1 MIAIE
6 DIKAGTTSYPLHK
19 TIDGD
24 VKTLDG
30 TDTTLEEHRII
41 GKRYTLEI
49 SNLEQEVVGV
59 GDEYL
64 DYSGV
69 ITVAIKE
76 GTAKD
81 TTANENTATTLTSGV
96 NIPGGT
102 GTGTIVDVVDPLW
115 EVAGTATAKPVNQTA
130 SIPIKGTDKYL
141 KTIGLTA
148 SDITVEVNGVAKTS
162 TDGVTVS
169 VVEDTST
176 TLAYGKQYR
185 VTVNGYER
193 DAYQVKI
200 TLREGLMVDNSGNRS
215 KETSFI
221 LFSSL
226 KETSTET
233 DATSPFIGN
242 TNIQRQKIEKII
254 FKDNLDG
261 INDTRWDVSQLQDGS
276 IWGWYTTDATTGN
289 YTVYI
294 GSYIIVNGNVNSS
307 YLFSHI
313 GYDSSCKVTG
323 NTGATD
329 GTEKPLIENIEL
341 LHVDSVTNMS
351 YMFNSFGF
359 STMKS
364 FDLGD
369 AFDTGAVTNMCLMF
383 NDCGRKMMES
393 IDLGEQ
399 FDTSNVTLMI
409 SMFQSCGNNAMT
421 SLDLGDKFDTKNV
434 INMVA
439 MFNDCGLKSMTGI
452 NLGDK
457 FDTSNV
463 TNMYHMFRNCGAT
476 SMTSL
481 DLGDLF
487 YTTSVTDMTSM
498 FQGCGSNA
506 MVALD
511 LGPNFTK
518 IADSNT
524 DFMTD
529 CGTTGAVIYAPEAI
543 YKDLTSFKLNSGDTS
558 TATGAIACSE
568 GRTINPIYKPEWEKV
583 SSSLDKTTNPENP
596 TLSVVVKA
604 NASKT
609 QTINGV
615 NINYNSDVTSALTP
629 SNVYV
634 YIDGELDGDT
644 NKNGVLDEGET
655 PSITKAVTSASPSA
669 TSAEITHT
677 ITLSNFEE
685 TLRQSGKNFKEWS
698 GNIAIKI
705 GGRGE
710 ATSTYTANVLKD
722 VYGNQNMMETDATGS
737 WIDVKFKDEDTDHNT
752 DGTMFEDFI
761 KPEFTYEYLNTI
773 IDHDTKT
780 VTVVFD
786 VTDKYF
792 NESALTTDTTASN
805 IDITFDGTTPTNAT
819 KTLTKIDDLT
829 ATVNGTSKK
838 VGERYQLV
846 LTNLDQ
852 GGGGDYSGVMTLAFP
867 ANIITDKSGNANV
880 AKTITVGIDDP
891 TTGDGDDSAV
901 IVDVVDP
908 IWKVENINIDETNKK
923 VTADLIATDKY
934 LTGVQNSTLTT
945 NDITVSV
952 DGDVNANTTINKALT
967 EPTFSTNETT
977 GLKEIKYILTL
988 DNFEEAARQSGKS
1001 FLEYSGNVKIK
1012 IAAGTVTDDASMPV
1026 SPSALFDAEG
1036 TNPDGLHIGDFVNY
1050 DAGIW
1055 TQEEIDSIGT
1065 GVVGNLSWANGSE
1078 DSPNEAYQFG
1088 GFTAGTSRN
1097 GNAKSLTDNFL
1108 RDSTTGTSVTGWR
1121 IFDIQNNEVKLISAG
1136 TPEEYCTPMED
1147 GADVITECV
1156 LIGSNGAKYR
1166 MRDYNMYVNTEQKAT
1181 RAETFRL
1188 TILSNW
1194 FKKYINNSGSSIT
1207 NDSEIKKIYDEQYVK
1222 YQNLIDN
1229 NSYYTLA
1236 ESCGHD
1242 SFIETF
1248 SQISRTI
1255 MGGSFYNTGGVYG
1268 NQAGVRI
1275 LVTLSSDV
1283 LFNSQKTGTKTLTGG
1298 NMDTYGGDQTYNC
1311 WKIAEG
1317 SATNNTDPITRT
1329 DGHSNTSK
1337 EQEFE
1342 LGYVDFIKPEFTY
1355 EYLNTIIDHDTKTVT
1370 VVFDVTD
1377 KYFNESALTTD
1388 TTASNIDITFDG
1400 TTPTNA
1406 TKTLT
1411 KIDDLTAT
1419 VNGTSKKVGERY
1431 QLVLTNLDQGGG
1443 GDYSGVMTLAFPTN
1457 IITDESG
1464 NANVAK
1470 TITVGIDE
1478 PTTGDGDDT
1487 AVIVDVVD
1495 PIWKVEN
1502 INIDET
1508 NKKVT
1513 ADLIATDKYLTGVE
1527 NSTLTINDIT
1537 VSVDGDV
1544 NANTAITKALTEPTF
1559 STNETTGLKEI
1570 KYTLTLDNFEE
1581 AARQSGK
1588 SFLEYSGTVKI
1599 KIAAG
1604 TVTDD
1609 ATGASVSPST
1619 LFDADGT
1626 NTDGLHIGDFVNYDA
1641 GTWTQE
1647 EIDSIQTG
1655 LQTNLQIA
1663 NGSTS
1668 LPSNAFQFGGFT
1680 AGSSRNGNATPYI
1693 SSYNYIKDETGNAV
1707 TGWRVYD
1714 IEGDTVTLIS
1724 AGNPEDYYHS
1734 YDFDYGYISE
1744 YILTGNV
1751 NTSWSGAETSKYQK
1765 RNWSN
1770 YVNAGQKAISAT
1782 VLTKSRLD
1790 SWYSKYTDA
1799 GSGANTY
1806 TNSTF
1811 QKIYSEP
1818 YIKYQSIIDNYSFY
1832 GLYTAFQSYSV
1843 YRFAPG
1849 DRKLDPLNYVVDDY
1863 GGNEMGVR
1871 VLVSLR
1877 PDVKFSAGRIGTK
1890 TISGGN
1896 MATYGGEQTYN
1907 CWAIVEG
1914 TTTDGHSNTSKE
1926 QEFELGHV
1934 DFIKPEIEKISFT
1947 KDETAQ
1953 TETIVFTAT
1962 DKYLY
1967 PTDPITMED
1976 IKILVDGV
1984 ETTELTGNLTNTE
1997 ITDSTRENV
2006 VVGHTYTL
2014 VLSDFEKI
2022 KNANQIKVLLP
2033 AGTITDRSG
2042 NGNEAVEWI
2051 VYNVLKPVWPD
2062 DSITVR
2068 VGNATTA
2075 SIESNSPFLGNS
2087 TIQRQNIENVTFVSN
2102 IPETVFNETTGAYVD
2117 STAWDVSARQ
2127 DKSII
2132 AWYETQ
2138 ASGALKVYIGSNYEI
2153 FANQDSRHLFA
2164 YIGYAGICTATET
2177 ITNIDLLNVSSATN
2191 MSYMFFNCGY
2201 TAMTSLDLGDKFN
2214 TSNVTGMHGM
2224 FKNCGYTAMT
2234 SLDLGDKFD
2243 TSNVTG
2249 MGYMFTGCGYTAM
2262 TSLDLGD
2269 KFDTSN
2275 VTNDMAAMFTVCGYT
2290 AMTSLDLGDKFD
2302 TSNVTNMYNMFAGC
2316 GYTAMTSLDLGD
2328 KFDTSNVTD
2337 MSDMFNE
2344 CGYTAM
2350 TSLDLGDKFDT
2361 SNVTNMKEMFSSCG
2375 YKAMTSLELGD
2386 LFYTTSA
2393 TNMESMFEKCG
2404 YTAMTTL
2411 DLGPKFTKI
2420 ADQNEGF
2427 MTNCGKSGAIV
2438 YAPEAIY
2445 KDLTHFKL
2453 STDSTTAIEY
2463 TEGVYQDSNWTVTGT
2478 RGTINPIYK
2487 PEWTKVSSAI
2497 DETNETLSVTVKGNA
2512 SKTQAIGGVN
2522 INYNSNVTS
2531 TLSPEDI
2538 TVYINGVQDGDRN
2551 GNGVI
2556 DEGETPSIQ
2565 VAISS
2570 ASPSASN
2577 QAEITHT
2584 ITLSNLEEATRQLD
2598 ADGNI
2603 KKFSEWSG
2611 NISIKIGGRGE
2622 DTSTYTANV
2631 LTDEYGNQN
2640 MMETDETGSWIDVL
2654 YKDADTDH
2662 NTNGTMFTD
2671 FIEPEF
2677 TYEYSETT
2685 IDYTGKTLTTIFY
2698 VADKYFDNAN
2708 SSLALSDLDIRV
2720 DGEQIVSDDGTN
2732 TFTEEAYNDADGNRI
2747 GTKYTLVIKN
2757 LPRTTG
2763 DPYNDY
2769 SGPVSITIP
2778 ANKIAD
2784 LSGNKNLA
2792 KTITIGIDDPEN
2804 DPNHNTEQIVD
2815 VVDPIWKLNGDIEK
2829 TVNPTT
2835 GEISVS
2841 MDIYGTD
2848 KYYKQDTLTAE
2859 QIQLWVDGINITAEG
2874 STTEVTRTLTKVEDL
2889 KETRTV
2895 NGVQQQVTY
2904 GVHYKLT
2911 LSGIKE
2917 TDESFFA
2924 ERAKYNTNPATGRP
2938 YREYS
2943 GTMRLVIPANT
2954 IEDNYGNKN
2963 PEYPIE
2969 LEHIDTLRPEVIQ
2982 VSSETN
2988 VDATNIENSTQTIV
3002 FDVVDKY
3009 LDTSAISTT
3018 DTSKIHVLID
3028 GEEVESITKP
3038 STAEEQANNSG
3049 KIFKEIVNIETLTDN
3064 IGGNGNHL
3072 VGYRYTLKL
3081 SNFKNPRTSAVY
3093 GEYTTWSGNL
3103 SIKVDADTALDTN
3116 GTGNLETELTGDEQD
3131 TTKEY
3136 VDFIKPDVT
3145 YKYGASSQ
3153 AFPGDIDYQGKTFK
3167 MVFEITDKNFA
3178 NSTLTI
3184 DDLDILIDGE
3194 EPTWKNA
3201 TASADTVG
3209 VVKDLTS
3216 TEIRKTVNGVADTLI
3231 GYRYT
3236 LTLSNLEQLQI
3247 KENGQYLDYSGVI
3260 TVAIPQGVATDKGP
3274 KGTSTNPN
3282 ENDAVTITSGI
3293 DIPGGTIPD
3302 DSQVV
3307 DVVDPLWEKVSSS
3320 AYAFDPTD
3328 KTTSTATITVKGTDK
3343 YYDSSSLT
3351 ADKVKVFVNGTEVT
3365 DGSVT
3370 VTVDSTV
3377 TEVNS
3382 SSGTRIGDQYT
3393 LTIKGW
3399 AQDAH
3404 QMKIQI
3410 QPGAMTD
3417 KSGNTNKA
3425 TDLIVYNTLISAA
3438 TETSETSAFLGNSTI
3453 QRQNIENV
3461 TFVSNLPETV
3471 YNTITGQYVDS
3482 TAWDVSARQDKSI
3495 IAWYE
3500 TQASGALKVYIGSND
3515 EIFAN
3520 QDAGSLFSYIGYADI
3535 CTATETITNIN
3546 LLNVSSAT
3554 DMSYM
3559 FANCGYRAMTNLNL
3573 GDKFDTSNVTN
3584 MGHMFNHCGYTAMTS
3599 LNLGDKFDTSNVTDM
3614 QSMFTSCGES
3624 EMTSLDLGDKFDTS
3638 SATDMSY
3645 MFANCGYRAMTSL
3658 NLGDKFDT
3666 SNVTNM
3672 SGMFRDCGY
3681 TAMTSL
3687 DLGNKFDTS
3696 KVTDMN
3702 DMFRECGYTAMT
3714 SLDLGDLFYTTSAT
3728 DMSNM
3733 FNGCGN
3739 TAMTS
3744 LDLGPA
3750 FTKIADANTNFM
3762 TNCGKSGAI
3771 IYAPES
3777 IYNDITHLKLSTDS
3791 TTTIEYTEKDADGNA
3806 TGTRGTIN
3814 PIYKPEWTKVSSTI
3828 DETNKTLSVTIKGN
3842 ASLEPQTINGV
3853 NIKYNSKVTSTLAGD
3868 LINVYIDGELDGD
3881 TNKNGILDEGET
3893 TSITRTVIKDTT
3905 NSTDTEIYYTITLSN
3920 FEEALRQ
3927 SGKNFKEWSGNISI
3941 QPLKGTLKDAYGSHT
3956 TTDADGNTVVVKGDP
3971 GNGNMQEIDLTQGTW
3986 TKIELQDTAT
3996 DHNTDGTMFTDYIKP
4011 EFTYEYSNV
4020 DIDTDANTVIDYENK
4035 TVTVVFDVTDKYFKQ
4050 ANITADNVTITV
4062 GGIEPDWTKS
4072 TKTLTKKT
4080 LAEDKVVGDITYKAN
4095 GDIYYTVNGTPTK
4108 IGERYQLVVT
4118 NLETENGIGYSGA
4131 MTMSFPA
4138 GVITDQSNNS
4148 SLAKTITV
4156 GIDDPE
4162 NHEEHQDAK
4171 IVDVV
4176 NPLWTGPHNVN
4187 SIDRT
4192 NKTVDVKILGSD
4204 KYYATD
4210 VFAEAIANGTINATL
4225 SKIKVYV
4232 DDVEQTSITKTL
4244 TQITDNTELQTLA
4257 QTADLQSANI
4267 EDVKVGYTL
4276 TLGNFENI
4284 SGVTKI
4290 VIEPGTITDQS
4301 GNVNIETTIPVG
4313 NINWVENNEPLQETD
4328 ENYPRYSAF
4337 RNDIV
4342 DFIKPVIKYQYSA
4355 VEGTENPNID
4365 YQAKTLT
4372 VKFTVTDKYLVESSI
4387 MNADGTLNTNNV
4399 RLQISTLNDSGVE
4412 EFRDITDS
4420 GITTSITSTPITDG
4434 YEYTL
4439 VVQNFELVYNNEG
4452 QYMDYSGIVQ
4462 LVFAEGQIDDTSGNK
4477 NAATTITIDTDDG
4490 DDPDSGVIVD
4500 VIDPIIEKTADN
4512 LSIVNVNNGI
4522 SRDIQNETGTV
4533 SIRIK
4538 ATDKY
4543 LSTGTLQNAENV
4555 EKIKVKIVKPNGET
4569 IYPDTITKSVSQI
4582 SKQSTSI
4589 IYGITLGNFEA
4600 NQGVTSIIIPEGVI
4614 KDSSGNGNRETE
4626 ILVGNSTWTEI
4637 GDTNGEYTAF
4647 RDSIVDFIRPTWEY
4661 STSSITRDR
4670 DGETGTVTVKILG
4683 RDNYYLKDTLTENK
4697 IFVYVANSETPDSPI
4712 TTITKSLTK
4721 ITDQADLDGADTGY
4735 YLTLGNF
4742 QNYDGRVKIEI
4753 ADNTIKDTSGNGNKI
4768 TELDVGNP
4776 EWVENDIGDSTTAPK
4791 YTAFRNSIVDFIKPT
4806 IKYQYTADVNP
4817 LIDQENKQVAITF
4830 DAVDTNFLESVITV
4844 DDIQILVD
4852 DMDVTNVLSK
4862 TLTNADITD
4871 GSGNG
4876 LRYTLTLSNFELENI
4891 LDGETFKRHS
4901 GKIELVIAAG
4911 TTRDTSGNENRETRL
4926 IVDND
4931 NGDDAENYVIVD
4943 FIKPKIYYVDKFI
4956 SWDKRYADVT
4966 IAGTDRFYDFN
4977 TKISPEDITI
4987 YQQNLDGDYVQVTDL
5002 PITITS
5008 VRTQYGYNFVVR
5020 LSNFEEEY
5028 RLKISVPAGVISD
5041 TQGHYNDATDIF
5053 VDLDNKKPVWKYIS
5067 TNTSEFET
5075 GGKIS
5080 FDVKGQDK
5088 FLDLANSGLADGDV
5102 SIYRDGT
5109 DITDTVGITISD
5121 QGQSDTEKSKSY
5133 KIDVTGL
5140 TEIGTYSL
5148 VIKEKT
5154 LIDEFDNESATTTI
5168 TFSKSAIT
5176 TNTDNYQTV
5185 TYHASPDF
5193 EQTHQAYVH
5202 ELMSVNTT
5210 GTNFENTTFRP
5221 STIGEI
5227 YDDGKNTLFAEPFK
5241 YQAGENG
5248 ASGVQTAYSFKGWG
5262 LANEKGFIEDEA
5274 NATIYGLYSEIPET
5288 AKASDGMVHLKA
5300 IWQQATVIFVSDGD
5314 GDNANDGLSPTTP
5327 VKDLETAYSKISSS
5341 GTTSTNIIVI
5351 MDQVEWNSSNK
5362 LTGNATIT
5370 SLYAGVDYKAQS
5382 AELKIS
5388 SNMEVNGDIEFDNI
5402 KLYSNSTSVS
5412 DGSDYV
5418 ANGSYTNM
5426 LITNYGDVILG
5437 RRILTPEGKYTFGA
5451 VIGGNYK
5458 TETTVG
5464 EIGAHS
5470 VIVEAGKYNDIIV
5483 GSSLTTRGQTTT
5495 VKYVSHHVLIGNM
5508 KDAAIS
5514 RNDKLTITG
5523 YLSMGELED
5532 RYYPY
5537 STSGSQDTANAYSR
5551 TYAITEIYSGTFT
5564 GENKFAKESEDASV
5578 YLRAMN
5584 GFTEGKVQLDMY
5596 GGNITGNLYAGA
5608 RMATSHSD
5616 QETNI
5621 LNFYGGSL
5629 TGNMFGHGAKDAST
5643 GGSNITL
5650 EGMFNITGNIFG
5662 GSNATSLDQGKVT
5675 GNTSILV
5682 NSSSITVN
5690 GNIYGGGYGL
5700 IDGTSININNGVIT
5714 GNTNI
5719 ELSAGTVNGD
5729 IYGGGY
5735 NCGATGLANIT
5746 INNGTVLGSIY
5757 GGAYQNQVRTDSS
5770 INILGGT
5777 VNAIYG
5783 GNVLTVQSQLNNDS
5797 IRQNTNIT
5805 INSSTATV
5813 NGPIYGGGKFD
5824 SVGTAEIYLK
5834 ACANTP
5840 TVYGGSDGDGI
5851 TNITNIYLQGM
5862 TVDTIYGGLNGNGTV
5877 SESNIYLQSGTATDV
5892 YGGGYGGTTTTSNIN
5907 LGVEE
5912 TGEATI
5918 TNIYG
5923 GSNTTGTVSTS
5934 NVILKSGTVTN
5945 VFGGG
5950 NSAGVDTANVTL
5962 DGITIDT
5969 IYGGSKN
5976 AGNTTNTNVVLTS
5989 GTVTN
5994 VYGGG
5999 YDVGVTNAKVTQ
6011 KGATVTNIYGGNQG
6025 GTGDGG
6031 ETTNSTVNV
6040 DSAVANNIYGGNK
6053 DKGTTKYATINIRG
6067 ASTITGK
6074 LYGGGYKSDIA
6085 KTGNT
6090 GKTTINISGGTINKD
6105 VNGGSEDSVVYGE
6118 TNINIGKDAVTDD
6131 SPVAG
6136 NINIKGQIYGA
6147 GSSATNTDYS
6157 YISVYG
6163 NTHVTMDNSEES
6175 PITFSGSIYG
6185 AGKQTNYSTNNTSSD
6200 GSTVRIKDFGTS
6212 TTAHQMASVQRTGK
6226 LYIGNSYL
6234 ELLGVQDVNNYYK
6247 KTSYTLN
6254 RITNGLALHDNT
6266 TLYTKRG
6273 FNMVGGFESFK
6284 TNSDNTTEKQTV
6296 EISGNTVTRNVD
6308 NRIYT
6313 LEGINLIFAKEEG
6326 ELSDRSNEDIWGDV
6340 NGMAFFGM
6348 YRPSRQTGR
6357 KEYDIYAPNYS
6368 GGAVKAFFANGT
6380 YIEGRHKANHD
6391 IATDGFYTNVADY
6404 SDESNIIVT
6413 PQVIDVT
6420 DYGTYYDWI
6429 IGEDVV
6435 NYNTSLIAS
6444 TYSTWSMAEL
6454 LLDYK
6459 YQQGATY
6466 TVNRVSS
6473 NALDTDINLI
6483 NPLEVPTYSANSNNT
6498 FGLTME
6504 TDKSGWLKGG
6514 VTNMYTDGNGSFDGD
6529 SAYGT
6534 DNSNT
6539 PGTIIFK
6546 LFNSINVTE
6555 NRDLGNVNIVLTGKT
6570 RTGED
6575 ASQGNTFKIVIA
6587 VNLQSVHEEDKEQYT
6602 PRFTDSTNTQLN
6614 YTTDSSVDITYVLY
6628 KQGLTESIYTS
6639 GDYRVLSSTVQLP
6652 AGTRITMRDYGQGD
6666 NVNKVYYYQVASNTS
6681 YDSTEIV
6688 DGTTRYLYKLSNFI
6702 DMGGSL
6708 DSGSGTVAKYSDDNS
6723 SYYHSSGVD
6732 GNGYALEKYDI
6743 SINLMDS
6750 GIDANQLAQET
6761 YLELRSS
6768 SGVLK
6773 YDNGDK
6779 DLTYNLYNQNAVM
6792 TQSISNEGQS
6802 YSVFENLTIPYTFD
6816 ATLLEQSVDGAN
6828 IRDTKYY
6835 DKSVGLAIEIVNE
6848 VGERVKAPDV
6858 QNLKL
6863 TNTNDSTQVY
6873 TAGDDGV
6880 IRVPLSD
6887 GLATIKNSYTL
6898 SLSQYSV
6905 PAGTY
6910 IVKSYVFASD
6920 DGLHYGN
6927 ETTVEKEFY
6936 ITFINRLLGLAGVES
6951 TNNSRIIS
6959 KSTGLNL
6966 DGNNGLDL
6974 TVKVGSPTDDTNI
6987 RVELYKRNPTYTV
7000 TEDESGNRQETY
7012 NGTQYTKVDLSQ
7024 YLEGT
7029 WETPESQGLVTP
7041 DGCTEYMVMPK
7052 ETYDTVVD
7060 LKTVAF
7066 AKAIRDGI
7074 STGEYKLVFKAYYDN
7089 TLIQTVRKTFIV
7101 TQ

>member
-1 MIAIE
+1 MI
-6 DIKAGTTSYPLHK
+6 L
-19 TIDGD
+19 
-24 VKTLDG
+24 
-30 TDTTLEEHRII
+30 
-41 GKRYTLEI
+41 
-49 SNLEQEVVGV
+49 
-59 GDEYL
+59 
-64 DYSGV
+64 
-69 ITVAIKE
+69 
-76 GTAKD
+76 
-81 TTANENTATTLTSGV
+81 
-96 NIPGGT
+96 
-102 GTGTIVDVVDPLW
+102 
-115 EVAGTATAKPVNQTA
+115 
-130 SIPIKGTDKYL
+130 
-141 KTIGLTA
+141 
-148 SDITVEVNGVAKTS
+148 NG
-162 TDGVTVS
+162 
-169 VVEDTST
+169 
-176 TLAYGKQYR
+176 
-185 VTVNGYER
+185 
-193 DAYQVKI
+193 
-200 TLREGLMVDNSGNRS
+200 
-215 KETSFI
+215 F
-221 LFSSL
+221 
-226 KETSTET
+226 
-233 DATSPFIGN
+233 
-242 TNIQRQKIEKII
+242 
-254 FKDNLDG
+254 
-261 INDTRWDVSQLQDGS
+261 
-276 IWGWYTTDATTGN
+276 
-289 YTVYI
+289 
-294 GSYIIVNGNVNSS
+294 
-307 YLFSHI
+307 
-313 GYDSSCKVTG
+313 
-323 NTGATD
+323 
-329 GTEKPLIENIEL
+329 
-341 LHVDSVTNMS
+341 
-351 YMFNSFGF
+351 
-359 STMKS
+359 
-364 FDLGD
+364 
-369 AFDTGAVTNMCLMF
+369 
-383 NDCGRKMMES
+383 
-393 IDLGEQ
+393 
-399 FDTSNVTLMI
+399 
-409 SMFQSCGNNAMT
+409 
-421 SLDLGDKFDTKNV
+421 
-434 INMVA
+434 
-439 MFNDCGLKSMTGI
+439 
-452 NLGDK
+452 
-457 FDTSNV
+457 
-463 TNMYHMFRNCGAT
+463 
-476 SMTSL
+476 
-481 DLGDLF
+481 
-487 YTTSVTDMTSM
+487 
-498 FQGCGSNA
+498 
-506 MVALD
+506 
-511 LGPNFTK
+511 
-518 IADSNT
+518 
-524 DFMTD
+524 
-529 CGTTGAVIYAPEAI
+529 
-543 YKDLTSFKLNSGDTS
+543 
-558 TATGAIACSE
+558 
-568 GRTINPIYKPEWEKV
+568 
-583 SSSLDKTTNPENP
+583 
-596 TLSVVVKA
+596 
-604 NASKT
+604 
-609 QTINGV
+609 
-615 NINYNSDVTSALTP
+615 
-629 SNVYV
+629 
-634 YIDGELDGDT
+634 
-644 NKNGVLDEGET
+644 
-655 PSITKAVTSASPSA
+655 
-669 TSAEITHT
+669 
-677 ITLSNFEE
+677 
-685 TLRQSGKNFKEWS
+685 
-698 GNIAIKI
+698 
-705 GGRGE
+705 
-710 ATSTYTANVLKD
+710 
-722 VYGNQNMMETDATGS
+722 ATGS
-737 WIDVKFKDEDTDHNT
+737 SEV
-752 DGTMFEDFI
+752 
-761 KPEFTYEYLNTI
+761 P
-773 IDHDTKT
+773 T
-780 VTVVFD
+780 V
-786 VTDKYF
+786 F
-792 NESALTTDTTASN
+792 N
-805 IDITFDGTTPTNAT
+805 
-819 KTLTKIDDLT
+819 
-829 ATVNGTSKK
+829 
-838 VGERYQLV
+838 R
-846 LTNLDQ
+846 
-852 GGGGDYSGVMTLAFP
+852 
-867 ANIITDKSGNANV
+867 
-880 AKTITVGIDDP
+880 
-891 TTGDGDDSAV
+891 
-901 IVDVVDP
+901 
-908 IWKVENINIDETNKK
+908 
-923 VTADLIATDKY
+923 
-934 LTGVQNSTLTT
+934 
-945 NDITVSV
+945 
-952 DGDVNANTTINKALT
+952 
-967 EPTFSTNETT
+967 
-977 GLKEIKYILTL
+977 
-988 DNFEEAARQSGKS
+988 
-1001 FLEYSGNVKIK
+1001 
-1012 IAAGTVTDDASMPV
+1012 
-1026 SPSALFDAEG
+1026 
-1036 TNPDGLHIGDFVNY
+1036 
-1050 DAGIW
+1050 
-1055 TQEEIDSIGT
+1055 
-1065 GVVGNLSWANGSE
+1065 
-1078 DSPNEAYQFG
+1078 FG
-1088 GFTAGTSRN
+1088 GFTSGSSRN
-1097 GNAKSLTDNFL
+1097 ENATPCVLDYDYIKDKSTN
-1108 RDSTTGTSVTGWR
+1108 SAVTGWR
-1121 IFDIQNNEVKLISAG
+1121 IFDVEAGKITLLSAG
-1136 TPEEYCTPMED
+1136 NPEDFCVDLYEDNDYGYEYQYILTGHINNNWTFGDSM
-1147 GADVITECV
+1147 T
-1156 LIGSNGAKYR
+1156 YR
-1166 MRDYNMYVNTEQKAT
+1166 MIKRDWTDYINSAQMATSAIPLTKDRLDNWLNKYVNNY
-1181 RAETFRL
+1181 
-1188 TILSNW
+1188 SN
-1194 FKKYINNSGSSIT
+1194 
-1207 NDSEIKKIYDEQYVK
+1207 QYEALCNEP
-1222 YQNLIDN
+1222 YLRYRNIIDN
-1229 NSYYTLA
+1229 NSFYWTCYSFNGDELTYF
-1236 ESCGHD
+1236 ESYHGREAWQTTHAA
-1242 SFIETF
+1242 
-1248 SQISRTI
+1248 
-1255 MGGSFYNTGGVYG
+1255 YG
-1268 NQAGVRI
+1268 LRM

-1311 WKIAEG
+1311 WAIAEG
-1317 SATNNTDPITRT
+1317 SATNNSDTITRT

-1342 LGYVDFIKPEFTY
+1342 LGYVDFIKPE
-1355 EYLNTIIDHDTKTVT
+1355 
-1370 VVFDVTD
+1370 
-1377 KYFNESALTTD
+1377 
-1388 TTASNIDITFDG
+1388 
-1400 TTPTNA
+1400 
-1406 TKTLT
+1406 
-1411 KIDDLTAT
+1411 
-1419 VNGTSKKVGERY
+1419 
-1431 QLVLTNLDQGGG
+1431 
-1443 GDYSGVMTLAFPTN
+1443 
-1457 IITDESG
+1457 
-1464 NANVAK
+1464 
-1470 TITVGIDE
+1470 
-1478 PTTGDGDDT
+1478 
-1487 AVIVDVVD
+1487 
-1495 PIWKVEN
+1495 
-1502 INIDET
+1502 
-1508 NKKVT
+1508 
-1513 ADLIATDKYLTGVE
+1513 
-1527 NSTLTINDIT
+1527 
-1537 VSVDGDV
+1537 
-1544 NANTAITKALTEPTF
+1544 
-1559 STNETTGLKEI
+1559 
-1570 KYTLTLDNFEE
+1570 
-1581 AARQSGK
+1581 
-1588 SFLEYSGTVKI
+1588 
-1599 KIAAG
+1599 
-1604 TVTDD
+1604 
-1609 ATGASVSPST
+1609 
-1619 LFDADGT
+1619 
-1626 NTDGLHIGDFVNYDA
+1626 
-1641 GTWTQE
+1641 
-1647 EIDSIQTG
+1647 
-1655 LQTNLQIA
+1655 
-1663 NGSTS
+1663 
-1668 LPSNAFQFGGFT
+1668 
-1680 AGSSRNGNATPYI
+1680 
-1693 SSYNYIKDETGNAV
+1693 
-1707 TGWRVYD
+1707 
-1714 IEGDTVTLIS
+1714 
-1724 AGNPEDYYHS
+1724 
-1734 YDFDYGYISE
+1734 
-1744 YILTGNV
+1744 
-1751 NTSWSGAETSKYQK
+1751 
-1765 RNWSN
+1765 
-1770 YVNAGQKAISAT
+1770 
-1782 VLTKSRLD
+1782 
-1790 SWYSKYTDA
+1790 
-1799 GSGANTY
+1799 
-1806 TNSTF
+1806 
-1811 QKIYSEP
+1811 
-1818 YIKYQSIIDNYSFY
+1818 
-1832 GLYTAFQSYSV
+1832 
-1843 YRFAPG
+1843 
-1849 DRKLDPLNYVVDDY
+1849 
-1863 GGNEMGVR
+1863 
-1871 VLVSLR
+1871 
-1877 PDVKFSAGRIGTK
+1877 
-1890 TISGGN
+1890 
-1896 MATYGGEQTYN
+1896 
-1907 CWAIVEG
+1907 
-1914 TTTDGHSNTSKE
+1914 
-1926 QEFELGHV
+1926 
-1934 DFIKPEIEKISFT
+1934 IEKISAT
-1947 KDETAQ
+1947 KDETAK

-1962 DKYLY
+1962 DKYLDT
-1967 PTDPITMED
+1967 TDQITMED
-1976 IKILVDGV
+1976 IKVFVDGV
-1984 ETTELTGNLTNTE
+1984 ETTELTANLTSTE

-2014 VLSDFEKI
+2014 VLSDFEKARNAKNYKDWSGTVSIEIAGNAVKDKGPKGDGNNPNTNDAKTIQGDFVDFINPDLKYVHQSTDINKSGKTYTMTFTVTDKYYTSGKLTLDDLTINMENGQLDADGNAIIYNLKNEPVTISLQDEELKAQNVAITNTSGNIETVSNLLIGHTYTLTISNLEQLEVKEGFKTADYSGVITVAVEGNKVLDRTVDGTQNGNVATTITSGINIPGGTTPDDAQAVDVVDPIWQKISSSAYAFDPTDKTTSIATVTFKGTDSYFANSTLTSNNI
-2022 KNANQIKVLLP
+2022 KVFVDGTDVTSTVTKTLSEATSLEEQRKEFGKDTTVTKQYGVQYTLTIKGWAQDANQIKVQLP
-2033 AGTITDRSG
+2033 AGTIIDESG
-2042 NGNEAVEWI
+2042 NGNKVTDLM
-2051 VYNVLKPVWPD
+2051 VYNVLI
-2062 DSITVR
+2062 SA
-2068 VGNATTA
+2068 ATETEQTSA
-2075 SIESNSPFLGNS
+2075 FLGNS

-2102 IPETVFNETTGAYVD
+2102 IPETVFNETTGQYVD

-2138 ASGALKVYIGSNYEI
+2138 ASGALKVYIGSNDEI
-2153 FANQDSRHLFA
+2153 FANQNSRYLFNS
-2164 YIGYAGICTATET
+2164 IGYANICTATET
-2177 ITNIDLLNVSSATN
+2177 ITNINLLNVSSVTS
-2191 MSYMFFNCGY
+2191 MYCMFRDCGY
-2201 TAMTSLDLGDKFN
+2201 A
-2214 TSNVTGMHGM
+2214 
-2224 FKNCGYTAMT
+2224 AMT

-2249 MGYMFTGCGYTAM
+2249 MQLMFSRCGYIAM
-2262 TSLDLGD
+2262 TSLELGD

-2275 VTNDMAAMFTVCGYT
+2275 VIGMYSMFF
-2290 AMTSLDLGDKFD
+2290 S
-2302 TSNVTNMYNMFAGC
+2302 C

-2337 MSDMFNE
+2337 MQGMFLQCGYIAMTSLDIGNKFDTSNVTNMSE
-2344 CGYTAM
+2344 MFMGCGSTAMTSLELGEKFDTSNVTNMSSMFMGCGYTAM

-2361 SNVTNMKEMFSSCG
+2361 SNVTSMNGMFDRCGYTAMTSLDLGDKFDTSNVINMSDMFSSCG
-2375 YKAMTSLELGD
+2375 YTAMTS
-2386 LFYTTSA
+2386 
-2393 TNMESMFEKCG
+2393 
-2404 YTAMTTL
+2404 L

-2420 ADQNEGF
+2420 AD
-2427 MTNCGKSGAIV
+2427 TNTDFITDCGKSGAII
-2438 YAPEAIY
+2438 YAPETIY
-2445 KDLTHFKL
+2445 KDLTHLKL
-2453 STDSTTAIEY
+2453 GADSTTTIEY
-2463 TEGVYQDSNWTVTGT
+2463 IERVYQNGNWTRGGT

-2487 PEWTKVSSAI
+2487 PGWTKVSSAI

-2640 MMETDETGSWIDVL
+2640 MMETDETGNWIDVL

-2763 DPYNDY
+2763 APYNDY

-2829 TVNPTT
+2829 TINPTT

-2874 STTEVTRTLTKVEDL
+2874 STTEVTKTLTKVEDL

-2988 VDATNIENSTQTIV
+2988 VDATNVENSTQTIV

-3018 DTSKIHVLID
+3018 ETSKIHVLID

-3093 GEYTTWSGNL
+3093 GEYTTWSGEL
-3103 SIKVDADTALDTN
+3103 SLKVDADTALDTS

-3131 TTKEY
+3131 TTKEF

-3145 YKYGASSQ
+3145 YKYGVSSQ
-3153 AFPGDIDYQGKTFK
+3153 AVPGDIDYQGKTFK
-3167 MVFEITDKNFA
+3167 MVFEITDRNFA

-3184 DDLDILIDGE
+3184 NDLDILIDGE

-3201 TASADTVG
+3201 TASADTAG
-3209 VVKDLTS
+3209 VVKTLTS
-3216 TEIRKTVNGVADTLI
+3216 TEVRKTVNGVANTLI

-3247 KENGQYLDYSGVI
+3247 KQNGQYLDYSCVI

-3307 DVVDPLWEKVSSS
+3307 DVVDPIWEKVSSS

-3399 AQDAH
+3399 AQDAN

-3425 TDLIVYNTLISAA
+3425 TDLIVYNVLISAI
-3438 TETSETSAFLGNSTI
+3438 ESDYVISADDDMVKISVESNSSFLGNDTI
-3453 QRQNIENV
+3453 QRQNIENI
-3461 TFVSNLPETV
+3461 TFVSNIPETV
-3471 YNTITGQYVDS
+3471 FNETTGAYVDS
-3482 TAWDVSARQDKSI
+3482 TAWDVSEIQDKSI

-3500 TQASGALKVYIGSND
+3500 TQANGALKVYIGSND

-3559 FANCGYRAMTNLNL
+3559 FANCGYRAMANLNL

-3666 SNVTNM
+3666 SKVTAMSNMFTSCGYTAMTSLDLGDKFDTSNVTNM

-3687 DLGNKFDTS
+3687 DLGDKFDTS

-3777 IYNDITHLKLSTDS
+3777 IYKDITSFKLNSGDTSTASGAISVD
-3791 TTTIEYTEKDADGNA
+3791 
-3806 TGTRGTIN
+3806 TGRTIN

-3828 DETNKTLSVTIKGN
+3828 DETNKTLSVTVKGN

-3853 NIKYNSKVTSTLAGD
+3853 NINYNSKVTSTLAGD

-3893 TSITRTVIKDTT
+3893 TSITRTVTKDTT

-3986 TKIELQDTAT
+3986 TKIELQDTLT

-4412 EFRDITDS
+4412 EFKDITDS

-4697 IFVYVANSETPDSPI
+4697 IFVYVANSQTPDSPI

-5437 RRILTPEGKYTFGA
+5437 RRISTPEGKYTFGA

-5608 RMATSHSD
+5608 KMATSHSD

-5662 GSNATSLDQGKVT
+5662 GSNATSLNQGKVT

-5934 NVILKSGTVTN
+5934 NVVLKSGTVTN

-6090 GKTTINISGGTINKD
+6090 GKTTINISGVTINKD

-6147 GSSATNTDYS
+6147 GSSATSTDYS

-6666 NVNKVYYYQVASNTS
+6666 NVNKVYYYQVASNAS

>member
-1 MIAIE
+1 
-6 DIKAGTTSYPLHK
+6 
-19 TIDGD
+19 
-24 VKTLDG
+24 
-30 TDTTLEEHRII
+30 
-41 GKRYTLEI
+41 
-49 SNLEQEVVGV
+49 
-59 GDEYL
+59 
-64 DYSGV
+64 
-69 ITVAIKE
+69 
-76 GTAKD
+76 
-81 TTANENTATTLTSGV
+81 
-96 NIPGGT
+96 
-102 GTGTIVDVVDPLW
+102 
-115 EVAGTATAKPVNQTA
+115 
-130 SIPIKGTDKYL
+130 
-141 KTIGLTA
+141 
-148 SDITVEVNGVAKTS
+148 
-162 TDGVTVS
+162 
-169 VVEDTST
+169 
-176 TLAYGKQYR
+176 
-185 VTVNGYER
+185 
-193 DAYQVKI
+193 
-200 TLREGLMVDNSGNRS
+200 
-215 KETSFI
+215 
-221 LFSSL
+221 
-226 KETSTET
+226 
-233 DATSPFIGN
+233 
-242 TNIQRQKIEKII
+242 
-254 FKDNLDG
+254 
-261 INDTRWDVSQLQDGS
+261 
-276 IWGWYTTDATTGN
+276 
-289 YTVYI
+289 
-294 GSYIIVNGNVNSS
+294 
-307 YLFSHI
+307 
-313 GYDSSCKVTG
+313 
-323 NTGATD
+323 
-329 GTEKPLIENIEL
+329 
-341 LHVDSVTNMS
+341 
-351 YMFNSFGF
+351 
-359 STMKS
+359 
-364 FDLGD
+364 
-369 AFDTGAVTNMCLMF
+369 
-383 NDCGRKMMES
+383 MMES
-393 IDLGEQ
+393 IDIGEQ
-399 FDTSNVTLMI
+399 FDTSNVTNMLA
-409 SMFQSCGNNAMT
+409 MFQFCGDSAMT
-421 SLDLGDKFDTKNV
+421 SLDLGDKFDTGNV
-434 INMVA
+434 VNMA
-439 MFNDCGLKSMTGI
+439 GMFNNCGTGRMTSL
-452 NLGDK
+452 NLGNK

-463 TNMYHMFRNCGAT
+463 AIMMWMFNNCGYKI
-476 SMTSL
+476 TSL
-481 DLGDLF
+481 DLGDKF
-487 YTTSVTDMTSM
+487 YTSNVTNMEDM
-498 FQGCGSNA
+498 FKHCGKNS

-524 DFMTD
+524 DFMTG

-805 IDITFDGTTPTNAT
+805 IDVTFDGITPTNAT

-908 IWKVENINIDETNKK
+908 IWNVENINIDETNKK

-952 DGDVNANTTINKALT
+952 DGDTNANTTINKALT

-1012 IAAGTVTDDASMPV
+1012 IAAGTVTDDASGPNSV
-1026 SPSALFDAEG
+1026 SPSVLYDADG
-1036 TNPDGLHIGDFVNY
+1036 TNPNGLHIGDFVNY
-1050 DAGIW
+1050 DAGTW
-1055 TQEEIDSIGT
+1055 TQEEINGIQT
-1065 GVVGNLSWANGSE
+1065 GLKTNLQIANGST
-1078 DSPNEAYQFG
+1078 DLPSNYFQFG
-1088 GFTAGTSRN
+1088 GFAAGSSRN
-1097 GNAKSLTDNFL
+1097 GNVSLNSDYEADRLEAPWCYYNDT
-1108 RDSTTGTSVTGWR
+1108 STGKGVAGWR
-1121 IFDIQNNEVKLISAG
+1121 VFDIEDNEVTLISG
-1136 TPEEYCTPMED
+1136 GCPESFYQGEGNGHCNGYASVYILTGFANKDWTWYTDSAE
-1147 GADVITECV
+1147 TEKK
-1156 LIGSNGAKYR
+1156 LYEKRNWG
-1166 MRDYNMYVNTEQKAT
+1166 MYVNTVQKAT
-1181 RAETFRL
+1181 SALPLTMERL
-1188 TILSNW
+1188 RNWCSKVTESTVLDVLGVDNTNAIVDRKMNDVYYGFGIYWLPRLENTNSNGMD
-1194 FKKYINNSGSSIT
+1194 YNGAGNSSSNGGT
-1207 NDSEIKKIYDEQYVK
+1207 
-1222 YQNLIDN
+1222 YQ
-1229 NSYYTLA
+1229 T
-1236 ESCGHD
+1236 
-1242 SFIETF
+1242 SFGI
-1248 SQISRTI
+1248 R
-1255 MGGSFYNTGGVYG
+1255 M
-1268 NQAGVRI
+1268 

-1283 LFNSQKTGTKTLTGG
+1283 LFDLEKIG
-1298 NMDTYGGDQTYNC
+1298 NIELSAVDYHGRADKREYNC
-1311 WKIAEG
+1311 WAIAEG
-1317 SATNNTDPITRT
+1317 AGTRT
-1329 DGHSNTSK
+1329 DGRSNTSK

-1342 LGYVDFIKPEFTY
+1342 LGYVDFIKPE
-1355 EYLNTIIDHDTKTVT
+1355 
-1370 VVFDVTD
+1370 
-1377 KYFNESALTTD
+1377 
-1388 TTASNIDITFDG
+1388 
-1400 TTPTNA
+1400 
-1406 TKTLT
+1406 
-1411 KIDDLTAT
+1411 
-1419 VNGTSKKVGERY
+1419 
-1431 QLVLTNLDQGGG
+1431 
-1443 GDYSGVMTLAFPTN
+1443 
-1457 IITDESG
+1457 
-1464 NANVAK
+1464 
-1470 TITVGIDE
+1470 
-1478 PTTGDGDDT
+1478 
-1487 AVIVDVVD
+1487 
-1495 PIWKVEN
+1495 
-1502 INIDET
+1502 
-1508 NKKVT
+1508 
-1513 ADLIATDKYLTGVE
+1513 
-1527 NSTLTINDIT
+1527 
-1537 VSVDGDV
+1537 
-1544 NANTAITKALTEPTF
+1544 
-1559 STNETTGLKEI
+1559 
-1570 KYTLTLDNFEE
+1570 
-1581 AARQSGK
+1581 
-1588 SFLEYSGTVKI
+1588 
-1599 KIAAG
+1599 
-1604 TVTDD
+1604 
-1609 ATGASVSPST
+1609 
-1619 LFDADGT
+1619 
-1626 NTDGLHIGDFVNYDA
+1626 
-1641 GTWTQE
+1641 
-1647 EIDSIQTG
+1647 
-1655 LQTNLQIA
+1655 
-1663 NGSTS
+1663 
-1668 LPSNAFQFGGFT
+1668 
-1680 AGSSRNGNATPYI
+1680 
-1693 SSYNYIKDETGNAV
+1693 
-1707 TGWRVYD
+1707 
-1714 IEGDTVTLIS
+1714 
-1724 AGNPEDYYHS
+1724 
-1734 YDFDYGYISE
+1734 
-1744 YILTGNV
+1744 
-1751 NTSWSGAETSKYQK
+1751 
-1765 RNWSN
+1765 
-1770 YVNAGQKAISAT
+1770 
-1782 VLTKSRLD
+1782 
-1790 SWYSKYTDA
+1790 
-1799 GSGANTY
+1799 
-1806 TNSTF
+1806 
-1811 QKIYSEP
+1811 
-1818 YIKYQSIIDNYSFY
+1818 
-1832 GLYTAFQSYSV
+1832 
-1843 YRFAPG
+1843 
-1849 DRKLDPLNYVVDDY
+1849 
-1863 GGNEMGVR
+1863 
-1871 VLVSLR
+1871 
-1877 PDVKFSAGRIGTK
+1877 
-1890 TISGGN
+1890 
-1896 MATYGGEQTYN
+1896 
-1907 CWAIVEG
+1907 
-1914 TTTDGHSNTSKE
+1914 
-1926 QEFELGHV
+1926 
-1934 DFIKPEIEKISFT
+1934 IEKISAT
-1947 KDETAQ
+1947 KDETAK

-1962 DKYLY
+1962 DKYLDT
-1967 PTDPITMED
+1967 TDQITMED
-1976 IKILVDGV
+1976 IKVFVDGV
-1984 ETTELTGNLTNTE
+1984 ETTELTANLTSTE

-2014 VLSDFEKI
+2014 VLSDFEKARNAKNYKDWSGTVSIEIAGNAVKDKGPKGDGNNPNTNDAKTIQGDFVDFINPDLKYVHQSTDINKSGKTYTMTFTVTDKYYTSGKLTLDDLTINMENGQLDADGNAIIYNLKNEPVTISLQDEELKAQNVAITNTSGSIETVSNLLIGHTYTLTISNLEQLEVKEGFKTADYSGVITVAVEGNKVLDRTVNGTQNGNVATTITSGINIPGGTTPDDAQAVDVVDPIWQKISSSAYAFDPTDKTTSIATVTFKGTDSYFANSTLTSNNI
-2022 KNANQIKVLLP
+2022 KVFVDGTDVTSTVTKTLSEATSLEEQRKEFGKDTTVTKQYGVQYTLTIKGWAQNANQIKVQLP
-2033 AGTITDRSG
+2033 AGTIIDESG
-2042 NGNEAVEWI
+2042 NGNKVTDLM
-2051 VYNVLKPVWPD
+2051 VYNVLI
-2062 DSITVR
+2062 SA
-2068 VGNATTA
+2068 ATETEQTSA
-2075 SIESNSPFLGNS
+2075 FLGNS

-2102 IPETVFNETTGAYVD
+2102 IPETVYNTITGQYVD

-2138 ASGALKVYIGSNYEI
+2138 ASGALKVYIGSNHEI
-2153 FANQDSRHLFA
+2153 FANQDSSYLFN
-2164 YIGYAGICTATET
+2164 YIGSADICTATET
-2177 ITNIDLLNVSSATN
+2177 ITNINLLNVSNVTN
-2191 MSYMFFNCGY
+2191 MESMFESCGS
-2201 TAMTSLDLGDKFN
+2201 TEMTSLDLGDKFD
-2214 TSNVTGMHGM
+2214 TSNVTNMDGM
-2224 FKNCGYTAMT
+2224 FRDCGCTAMTSLNLGNKFDTSSVTNMNMMFMDCGYTAMTSLNLGDKFDTSSVTNMNVMFANCGYTAMT

-2243 TSNVTG
+2243 TSNVTL
-2249 MGYMFTGCGYTAM
+2249 METMFLNCGYTAMTSLNLGDKFDTSKVTNMQFMFTGCGYTAM

-2275 VTNDMAAMFTVCGYT
+2275 VTDMQYMFKKCGYT

-2302 TSNVTNMYNMFAGC
+2302 TSNVTNMGAMFSEC
-2316 GYTAMTSLDLGD
+2316 GANAMTSLD
-2328 KFDTSNVTD
+2328 
-2337 MSDMFNE
+2337 
-2344 CGYTAM
+2344 
-2350 TSLDLGDKFDT
+2350 
-2361 SNVTNMKEMFSSCG
+2361 
-2375 YKAMTSLELGD
+2375 LGD

-2393 TNMESMFEKCG
+2393 TNMENMFERCG
-2404 YTAMTTL
+2404 ETAMTTL
-2411 DLGPKFTKI
+2411 DLGPAFTKI
-2420 ADQNEGF
+2420 ADTNTNF
-2427 MTNCGKSGAIV
+2427 MMNCGKSGAII

-2453 STDSTTAIEY
+2453 GTNSTTAIEY

-2531 TLSPEDI
+2531 TLNPEDI

-2565 VAISS
+2565 VAISP

-2631 LTDEYGNQN
+2631 LTDEYGNQS
-2640 MMETDETGSWIDVL
+2640 MMETDEKGSWIDVL

-2924 ERAKYNTNPATGRP
+2924 ERAKYNTNPATGRT

-2988 VDATNIENSTQTIV
+2988 VDATNVENSTQTIV

-3274 KGTSTNPN
+3274 KGTSTTPN

-3425 TDLIVYNTLISAA
+3425 TDLIVYNTLRSAE
-3438 TETSETSAFLGNSTI
+3438 TEGSMLLGFLGSSTI
-3453 QRQNIENV
+3453 QRQDIENI
-3461 TFVSNLPETV
+3461 TFVSNIPETV

-3500 TQASGALKVYIGSND
+3500 TQASGALKVYIGSNH

-3520 QDAGSLFSYIGYADI
+3520 QDSSYLFNYIGSADI

-3546 LLNVSSAT
+3546 LLNVSNVTNMESMFESCGST
-3554 DMSYM
+3554 EMTSLDLGDKFDTSNVTNMEYM
-3559 FANCGYRAMTNLNL
+3559 FRDCGGIATTNLDL

-3584 MGHMFNHCGYTAMTS
+3584 MGSMFYECGYTAMTS
-3599 LNLGDKFDTSNVTDM
+3599 LDLGDKFNTSNVTNMDEMFSYCGYTAMTSLDLGDKFDTSNVTDM
-3614 QSMFTSCGES
+3614 
-3624 EMTSLDLGDKFDTS
+3624 
-3638 SATDMSY
+3638 SY
-3645 MFANCGYRAMTSL
+3645 MFKG
-3658 NLGDKFDT
+3658 
-3666 SNVTNM
+3666 
-3672 SGMFRDCGY
+3672 
-3681 TAMTSL
+3681 
-3687 DLGNKFDTS
+3687 
-3696 KVTDMN
+3696 
-3702 DMFRECGYTAMT
+3702 CGYTAMT

-3728 DMSNM
+3728 DMNSM
-3733 FNGCGN
+3733 FENCGF
-3739 TAMTS
+3739 TAMIS

-3750 FTKIADANTNFM
+3750 FTRIIEDEYFIA
-3762 TNCGKSGAI
+3762 NCGKSGAI

-3806 TGTRGTIN
+3806 TGTTRGTIN

-3842 ASLEPQTINGV
+3842 VSLEPQTINGV

-3881 TNKNGILDEGET
+3881 TNKNGVLDEGET
-3893 TSITRTVIKDTT
+3893 TSITRTVVKDET

-3986 TKIELQDTAT
+3986 TKIELQDTLT

-4387 MNADGTLNTNNV
+4387 MNADGTLNTDNV

-4412 EFRDITDS
+4412 EFKDITNS

-4742 QNYDGRVKIEI
+4742 QNYDGKVKIEI

-5088 FLDLANSGLADGDV
+5088 FLDLVNSGLADGDV

-5437 RRILTPEGKYTFGA
+5437 RRISTPEGKYTFGA

-5934 NVILKSGTVTN
+5934 NVVLKSGTVTN

-6147 GSSATNTDYS
+6147 GSSATSTDYS

-6666 NVNKVYYYQVASNTS
+6666 NVNKVYYYQVASNAS

>member
-1 MIAIE
+1 M
-6 DIKAGTTSYPLHK
+6 TSL
-19 TIDGD
+19 
-24 VKTLDG
+24 
-30 TDTTLEEHRII
+30 
-41 GKRYTLEI
+41 
-49 SNLEQEVVGV
+49 N
-59 GDEYL
+59 
-64 DYSGV
+64 
-69 ITVAIKE
+69 
-76 GTAKD
+76 
-81 TTANENTATTLTSGV
+81 
-96 NIPGGT
+96 
-102 GTGTIVDVVDPLW
+102 
-115 EVAGTATAKPVNQTA
+115 
-130 SIPIKGTDKYL
+130 
-141 KTIGLTA
+141 
-148 SDITVEVNGVAKTS
+148 
-162 TDGVTVS
+162 
-169 VVEDTST
+169 
-176 TLAYGKQYR
+176 
-185 VTVNGYER
+185 
-193 DAYQVKI
+193 
-200 TLREGLMVDNSGNRS
+200 
-215 KETSFI
+215 
-221 LFSSL
+221 
-226 KETSTET
+226 
-233 DATSPFIGN
+233 
-242 TNIQRQKIEKII
+242 
-254 FKDNLDG
+254 
-261 INDTRWDVSQLQDGS
+261 
-276 IWGWYTTDATTGN
+276 
-289 YTVYI
+289 
-294 GSYIIVNGNVNSS
+294 
-307 YLFSHI
+307 
-313 GYDSSCKVTG
+313 
-323 NTGATD
+323 
-329 GTEKPLIENIEL
+329 
-341 LHVDSVTNMS
+341 
-351 YMFNSFGF
+351 
-359 STMKS
+359 
-364 FDLGD
+364 LGD
-369 AFDTGAVTNMCLMF
+369 
-383 NDCGRKMMES
+383 K
-393 IDLGEQ
+393 
-399 FDTSNVTLMI
+399 FDTSNVTDMRD
-409 SMFQSCGNNAMT
+409 MFGYCGYTAMT
-421 SLDLGDKFDTKNV
+421 SL
-434 INMVA
+434 
-439 MFNDCGLKSMTGI
+439 

-463 TNMYHMFRNCGAT
+463 TNMEYMFH
-476 SMTSL
+476 
-481 DLGDLF
+481 
-487 YTTSVTDMTSM
+487 
-498 FQGCGSNA
+498 GCGN
-506 MVALD
+506 
-511 LGPNFTK
+511 
-518 IADSNT
+518 
-524 DFMTD
+524 
-529 CGTTGAVIYAPEAI
+529 
-543 YKDLTSFKLNSGDTS
+543 
-558 TATGAIACSE
+558 
-568 GRTINPIYKPEWEKV
+568 
-583 SSSLDKTTNPENP
+583 
-596 TLSVVVKA
+596 
-604 NASKT
+604 
-609 QTINGV
+609 
-615 NINYNSDVTSALTP
+615 
-629 SNVYV
+629 
-634 YIDGELDGDT
+634 
-644 NKNGVLDEGET
+644 
-655 PSITKAVTSASPSA
+655 
-669 TSAEITHT
+669 
-677 ITLSNFEE
+677 
-685 TLRQSGKNFKEWS
+685 
-698 GNIAIKI
+698 
-705 GGRGE
+705 
-710 ATSTYTANVLKD
+710 
-722 VYGNQNMMETDATGS
+722 
-737 WIDVKFKDEDTDHNT
+737 
-752 DGTMFEDFI
+752 
-761 KPEFTYEYLNTI
+761 
-773 IDHDTKT
+773 
-780 VTVVFD
+780 
-786 VTDKYF
+786 
-792 NESALTTDTTASN
+792 
-805 IDITFDGTTPTNAT
+805 
-819 KTLTKIDDLT
+819 
-829 ATVNGTSKK
+829 
-838 VGERYQLV
+838 
-846 LTNLDQ
+846 
-852 GGGGDYSGVMTLAFP
+852 
-867 ANIITDKSGNANV
+867 
-880 AKTITVGIDDP
+880 
-891 TTGDGDDSAV
+891 
-901 IVDVVDP
+901 
-908 IWKVENINIDETNKK
+908 
-923 VTADLIATDKY
+923 
-934 LTGVQNSTLTT
+934 
-945 NDITVSV
+945 
-952 DGDVNANTTINKALT
+952 
-967 EPTFSTNETT
+967 
-977 GLKEIKYILTL
+977 
-988 DNFEEAARQSGKS
+988 
-1001 FLEYSGNVKIK
+1001 
-1012 IAAGTVTDDASMPV
+1012 
-1026 SPSALFDAEG
+1026 
-1036 TNPDGLHIGDFVNY
+1036 
-1050 DAGIW
+1050 
-1055 TQEEIDSIGT
+1055 
-1065 GVVGNLSWANGSE
+1065 
-1078 DSPNEAYQFG
+1078 
-1088 GFTAGTSRN
+1088 
-1097 GNAKSLTDNFL
+1097 
-1108 RDSTTGTSVTGWR
+1108 
-1121 IFDIQNNEVKLISAG
+1121 
-1136 TPEEYCTPMED
+1136 
-1147 GADVITECV
+1147 
-1156 LIGSNGAKYR
+1156 
-1166 MRDYNMYVNTEQKAT
+1166 
-1181 RAETFRL
+1181 
-1188 TILSNW
+1188 
-1194 FKKYINNSGSSIT
+1194 
-1207 NDSEIKKIYDEQYVK
+1207 
-1222 YQNLIDN
+1222 
-1229 NSYYTLA
+1229 
-1236 ESCGHD
+1236 
-1242 SFIETF
+1242 
-1248 SQISRTI
+1248 
-1255 MGGSFYNTGGVYG
+1255 
-1268 NQAGVRI
+1268 
-1275 LVTLSSDV
+1275 
-1283 LFNSQKTGTKTLTGG
+1283 
-1298 NMDTYGGDQTYNC
+1298 
-1311 WKIAEG
+1311 
-1317 SATNNTDPITRT
+1317 
-1329 DGHSNTSK
+1329 
-1337 EQEFE
+1337 
-1342 LGYVDFIKPEFTY
+1342 
-1355 EYLNTIIDHDTKTVT
+1355 
-1370 VVFDVTD
+1370 
-1377 KYFNESALTTD
+1377 
-1388 TTASNIDITFDG
+1388 
-1400 TTPTNA
+1400 
-1406 TKTLT
+1406 
-1411 KIDDLTAT
+1411 
-1419 VNGTSKKVGERY
+1419 
-1431 QLVLTNLDQGGG
+1431 
-1443 GDYSGVMTLAFPTN
+1443 
-1457 IITDESG
+1457 
-1464 NANVAK
+1464 
-1470 TITVGIDE
+1470 
-1478 PTTGDGDDT
+1478 
-1487 AVIVDVVD
+1487 
-1495 PIWKVEN
+1495 
-1502 INIDET
+1502 
-1508 NKKVT
+1508 
-1513 ADLIATDKYLTGVE
+1513 
-1527 NSTLTINDIT
+1527 
-1537 VSVDGDV
+1537 
-1544 NANTAITKALTEPTF
+1544 
-1559 STNETTGLKEI
+1559 
-1570 KYTLTLDNFEE
+1570 
-1581 AARQSGK
+1581 
-1588 SFLEYSGTVKI
+1588 
-1599 KIAAG
+1599 
-1604 TVTDD
+1604 
-1609 ATGASVSPST
+1609 
-1619 LFDADGT
+1619 
-1626 NTDGLHIGDFVNYDA
+1626 
-1641 GTWTQE
+1641 
-1647 EIDSIQTG
+1647 
-1655 LQTNLQIA
+1655 
-1663 NGSTS
+1663 
-1668 LPSNAFQFGGFT
+1668 
-1680 AGSSRNGNATPYI
+1680 
-1693 SSYNYIKDETGNAV
+1693 
-1707 TGWRVYD
+1707 
-1714 IEGDTVTLIS
+1714 
-1724 AGNPEDYYHS
+1724 
-1734 YDFDYGYISE
+1734 
-1744 YILTGNV
+1744 
-1751 NTSWSGAETSKYQK
+1751 
-1765 RNWSN
+1765 
-1770 YVNAGQKAISAT
+1770 
-1782 VLTKSRLD
+1782 
-1790 SWYSKYTDA
+1790 
-1799 GSGANTY
+1799 
-1806 TNSTF
+1806 
-1811 QKIYSEP
+1811 
-1818 YIKYQSIIDNYSFY
+1818 
-1832 GLYTAFQSYSV
+1832 
-1843 YRFAPG
+1843 
-1849 DRKLDPLNYVVDDY
+1849 
-1863 GGNEMGVR
+1863 
-1871 VLVSLR
+1871 
-1877 PDVKFSAGRIGTK
+1877 
-1890 TISGGN
+1890 
-1896 MATYGGEQTYN
+1896 
-1907 CWAIVEG
+1907 
-1914 TTTDGHSNTSKE
+1914 
-1926 QEFELGHV
+1926 
-1934 DFIKPEIEKISFT
+1934 
-1947 KDETAQ
+1947 
-1953 TETIVFTAT
+1953 
-1962 DKYLY
+1962 
-1967 PTDPITMED
+1967 
-1976 IKILVDGV
+1976 
-1984 ETTELTGNLTNTE
+1984 
-1997 ITDSTRENV
+1997 
-2006 VVGHTYTL
+2006 
-2014 VLSDFEKI
+2014 
-2022 KNANQIKVLLP
+2022 
-2033 AGTITDRSG
+2033 
-2042 NGNEAVEWI
+2042 
-2051 VYNVLKPVWPD
+2051 
-2062 DSITVR
+2062 
-2068 VGNATTA
+2068 
-2075 SIESNSPFLGNS
+2075 
-2087 TIQRQNIENVTFVSN
+2087 
-2102 IPETVFNETTGAYVD
+2102 
-2117 STAWDVSARQ
+2117 
-2127 DKSII
+2127 
-2132 AWYETQ
+2132 
-2138 ASGALKVYIGSNYEI
+2138 
-2153 FANQDSRHLFA
+2153 
-2164 YIGYAGICTATET
+2164 
-2177 ITNIDLLNVSSATN
+2177 
-2191 MSYMFFNCGY
+2191 
-2201 TAMTSLDLGDKFN
+2201 
-2214 TSNVTGMHGM
+2214 
-2224 FKNCGYTAMT
+2224 
-2234 SLDLGDKFD
+2234 
-2243 TSNVTG
+2243 
-2249 MGYMFTGCGYTAM
+2249 
-2262 TSLDLGD
+2262 
-2269 KFDTSN
+2269 
-2275 VTNDMAAMFTVCGYT
+2275 T

-2302 TSNVTNMYNMFAGC
+2302 TSNVTNMYSMFSEC

-2337 MSDMFNE
+2337 MS
-2344 CGYTAM
+2344 
-2350 TSLDLGDKFDT
+2350 S
-2361 SNVTNMKEMFSSCG
+2361 MFS
-2375 YKAMTSLELGD
+2375 Y
-2386 LFYTTSA
+2386 
-2393 TNMESMFEKCG
+2393 
-2404 YTAMTTL
+2404 
-2411 DLGPKFTKI
+2411 
-2420 ADQNEGF
+2420 
-2427 MTNCGKSGAIV
+2427 
-2438 YAPEAIY
+2438 
-2445 KDLTHFKL
+2445 
-2453 STDSTTAIEY
+2453 
-2463 TEGVYQDSNWTVTGT
+2463 
-2478 RGTINPIYK
+2478 
-2487 PEWTKVSSAI
+2487 
-2497 DETNETLSVTVKGNA
+2497 
-2512 SKTQAIGGVN
+2512 
-2522 INYNSNVTS
+2522 
-2531 TLSPEDI
+2531 
-2538 TVYINGVQDGDRN
+2538 
-2551 GNGVI
+2551 
-2556 DEGETPSIQ
+2556 
-2565 VAISS
+2565 
-2570 ASPSASN
+2570 
-2577 QAEITHT
+2577 
-2584 ITLSNLEEATRQLD
+2584 
-2598 ADGNI
+2598 
-2603 KKFSEWSG
+2603 
-2611 NISIKIGGRGE
+2611 
-2622 DTSTYTANV
+2622 
-2631 LTDEYGNQN
+2631 
-2640 MMETDETGSWIDVL
+2640 
-2654 YKDADTDH
+2654 
-2662 NTNGTMFTD
+2662 
-2671 FIEPEF
+2671 
-2677 TYEYSETT
+2677 
-2685 IDYTGKTLTTIFY
+2685 
-2698 VADKYFDNAN
+2698 
-2708 SSLALSDLDIRV
+2708 
-2720 DGEQIVSDDGTN
+2720 
-2732 TFTEEAYNDADGNRI
+2732 
-2747 GTKYTLVIKN
+2747 
-2757 LPRTTG
+2757 
-2763 DPYNDY
+2763 
-2769 SGPVSITIP
+2769 
-2778 ANKIAD
+2778 
-2784 LSGNKNLA
+2784 
-2792 KTITIGIDDPEN
+2792 
-2804 DPNHNTEQIVD
+2804 
-2815 VVDPIWKLNGDIEK
+2815 
-2829 TVNPTT
+2829 
-2835 GEISVS
+2835 
-2841 MDIYGTD
+2841 
-2848 KYYKQDTLTAE
+2848 
-2859 QIQLWVDGINITAEG
+2859 
-2874 STTEVTRTLTKVEDL
+2874 
-2889 KETRTV
+2889 
-2895 NGVQQQVTY
+2895 
-2904 GVHYKLT
+2904 
-2911 LSGIKE
+2911 
-2917 TDESFFA
+2917 
-2924 ERAKYNTNPATGRP
+2924 
-2938 YREYS
+2938 
-2943 GTMRLVIPANT
+2943 
-2954 IEDNYGNKN
+2954 
-2963 PEYPIE
+2963 
-2969 LEHIDTLRPEVIQ
+2969 
-2982 VSSETN
+2982 
-2988 VDATNIENSTQTIV
+2988 
-3002 FDVVDKY
+3002 
-3009 LDTSAISTT
+3009 
-3018 DTSKIHVLID
+3018 
-3028 GEEVESITKP
+3028 
-3038 STAEEQANNSG
+3038 
-3049 KIFKEIVNIETLTDN
+3049 
-3064 IGGNGNHL
+3064 
-3072 VGYRYTLKL
+3072 
-3081 SNFKNPRTSAVY
+3081 
-3093 GEYTTWSGNL
+3093 
-3103 SIKVDADTALDTN
+3103 
-3116 GTGNLETELTGDEQD
+3116 
-3131 TTKEY
+3131 
-3136 VDFIKPDVT
+3136 
-3145 YKYGASSQ
+3145 
-3153 AFPGDIDYQGKTFK
+3153 
-3167 MVFEITDKNFA
+3167 
-3178 NSTLTI
+3178 
-3184 DDLDILIDGE
+3184 
-3194 EPTWKNA
+3194 
-3201 TASADTVG
+3201 
-3209 VVKDLTS
+3209 
-3216 TEIRKTVNGVADTLI
+3216 
-3231 GYRYT
+3231 
-3236 LTLSNLEQLQI
+3236 
-3247 KENGQYLDYSGVI
+3247 
-3260 TVAIPQGVATDKGP
+3260 
-3274 KGTSTNPN
+3274 
-3282 ENDAVTITSGI
+3282 
-3293 DIPGGTIPD
+3293 
-3302 DSQVV
+3302 
-3307 DVVDPLWEKVSSS
+3307 
-3320 AYAFDPTD
+3320 
-3328 KTTSTATITVKGTDK
+3328 
-3343 YYDSSSLT
+3343 
-3351 ADKVKVFVNGTEVT
+3351 
-3365 DGSVT
+3365 
-3370 VTVDSTV
+3370 
-3377 TEVNS
+3377 
-3382 SSGTRIGDQYT
+3382 
-3393 LTIKGW
+3393 
-3399 AQDAH
+3399 
-3404 QMKIQI
+3404 
-3410 QPGAMTD
+3410 
-3417 KSGNTNKA
+3417 
-3425 TDLIVYNTLISAA
+3425 
-3438 TETSETSAFLGNSTI
+3438 
-3453 QRQNIENV
+3453 
-3461 TFVSNLPETV
+3461 
-3471 YNTITGQYVDS
+3471 
-3482 TAWDVSARQDKSI
+3482 
-3495 IAWYE
+3495 
-3500 TQASGALKVYIGSND
+3500 
-3515 EIFAN
+3515 
-3520 QDAGSLFSYIGYADI
+3520 
-3535 CTATETITNIN
+3535 
-3546 LLNVSSAT
+3546 
-3554 DMSYM
+3554 
-3559 FANCGYRAMTNLNL
+3559 
-3573 GDKFDTSNVTN
+3573 
-3584 MGHMFNHCGYTAMTS
+3584 
-3599 LNLGDKFDTSNVTDM
+3599 
-3614 QSMFTSCGES
+3614 
-3624 EMTSLDLGDKFDTS
+3624 
-3638 SATDMSY
+3638 
-3645 MFANCGYRAMTSL
+3645 
-3658 NLGDKFDT
+3658 
-3666 SNVTNM
+3666 
-3672 SGMFRDCGY
+3672 
-3681 TAMTSL
+3681 
-3687 DLGNKFDTS
+3687 
-3696 KVTDMN
+3696 
-3702 DMFRECGYTAMT
+3702 CGYTAMT
-3714 SLDLGDLFYTTSAT
+3714 SLDLGDLFYTTSVT
-3728 DMSNM
+3728 NMENM
-3733 FNGCGN
+3733 FKECGT
-3739 TAMTS
+3739 TAMTT

-3750 FTKIADANTNFM
+3750 FTKIADTNTDFI

-3893 TSITRTVIKDTT
+3893 PSITRTVTKDTT

-3986 TKIELQDTAT
+3986 TKIELQDTLT

-4647 RDSIVDFIRPTWEY
+4647 RNSIVDFIRPTWEY

-5650 EGMFNITGNIFG
+5650 EGMFNITGNILG
-5662 GSNATSLDQGKVT
+5662 GSNATSLNQGKVT

-5735 NCGATGLANIT
+5735 NCGATGLVNIT

-6040 DSAVANNIYGGNK
+6040 DSTVANNIYGGNK

-6147 GSSATNTDYS
+6147 GSSATSTDYS

-6666 NVNKVYYYQVASNTS
+6666 NVNKVYYYQVASNAS